1 MNTRT
6 ILDNDRGDA
15 VIVTTVLLMSIAL
28 SFGGS
33 MLMDYGEV
41 VGKDDEMTHV
51 ASIQDSLIRLRTS
64 MYSLLESEDTSA
76 TIITRVS
83 LGTYGNPY
91 LAVSRA
97 SGTLTI
103 DPTNEH
109 FSVSILLR
117 DTISGTE
124 TELNS
129 VKGCISYE
137 TSNYYFHDQQYR
149 FQGGAIILNEY
160 QGTTMTSYPGLSLS
174 SFEGDWGIDMELYGL
189 TSSGQVISGFESIP
203 LLVTMDGYSS
213 INHDMDANEEILI
226 RINGDGEEAWS
237 LFYRTK
243 MVEAGLT
250 EGVDY
255 DITDPLD
262 WNDPDQY
269 VEIELKTLT
278 SFGAQIGEME
288 VRY

>member
-1 MNTRT
+1 MNTRS

-15 VIVTTVLLMSIAL
+15 VIVTTVLLMSIGL

-41 VGKDDEMTHV
+41 VGKEDEMAHV

-76 TIITRVS
+76 TIISRVS

-97 SGTLTI
+97 SGTLEI

-109 FSVSILLR
+109 FSVSIVLK
-117 DTISGTE
+117 DTFAGTE
-124 TELNS
+124 MELNS
-129 VKGCISYE
+129 IKGCISYE
-137 TSNYYFHDQQYR
+137 TNNYYFHDQQYV
-149 FQGGAIILNEY
+149 FQGGAILLNEY
-160 QGTTMTSYPGLSLS
+160 QGTTMTSYPGFSIS
-174 SFEGDWGIDMELYGL
+174 SFEGDWGVDMELYGL
-189 TSSGQVISGFESIP
+189 TSNGQVISGFESIP
-203 LLVTMDGYSS
+203 LLVTMDGHSS
-213 INHDMDANEEILI
+213 VNHDMVANEEISI

-243 MVEAGLT
+243 MVESGLI

-255 DITDPLD
+255 DIHDPAD
-262 WNDPDQY
+262 WNDPDLY
-269 VEIELKTLT
+269 VEIDLMTLT
-278 SFGAQIGEME
+278 SFSAQIGEME